1 MYPLLIYLKILSIT
15 KKGIKGNT
23 DVEVGHRTDFSEI
36 CQNTMKNIIK
46 SFEEFFKDPTMK
58 DFMEAN
64 YILFNAP
71 SVVYIT
77 VPKKRTLYNIFDT
90 GAIEMSVIAI

>member
-1 MYPLLIYLKILSIT
+1 M
-15 KKGIKGNT
+15 N
-23 DVEVGHRTDFSEI
+23 
-36 CQNTMKNIIK
+36 NIIK

-58 DFMEAN
+58 NFMEAN

-77 VPKKRTLYNIFDT
+77 VPKKRILYNIFDT
-90 GAIEMSVIAI
+90 GAIEMRCC

>member
-1 MYPLLIYLKILSIT
+1 M
-15 KKGIKGNT
+15 N
-23 DVEVGHRTDFSEI
+23 
-36 CQNTMKNIIK
+36 NIIK

-58 DFMEAN
+58 NFMEAN

-77 VPKKRTLYNIFDT
+77 VPKKRILYNIFDT
-90 GAIEMSVIAI
+90 GAIKMSVISAAKEHGIDSIPAYEVIKYPDIIRKYVKVPDDEDIICLRL

>member
-1 MYPLLIYLKILSIT
+1 MNNI
-15 KKGIKGNT
+15 
-23 DVEVGHRTDFSEI
+23 
-36 CQNTMKNIIK
+36 MKL
-46 SFEEFFKDPTMK
+46 FGEFFKDPTMK

-90 GAIEMSVIAI
+90 GAIEMSVIAAAKEHGIDSVPAYEAIKYPDIIRKYMKVR

>member
-1 MYPLLIYLKILSIT
+1 MNNI
-15 KKGIKGNT
+15 
-23 DVEVGHRTDFSEI
+23 
-36 CQNTMKNIIK
+36 MKL
-46 SFEEFFKDPTMK
+46 FGEFFKDPTMK

-90 GAIEMSVIAI
+90 CAIEMSLIAALFLKAHSV